1 MVELTANRPNPLF
14 LPAFS
19 LPCCIPVP
27 SQEEKCKELEWGWG
41 KKWSGC
47 ISAEVYL
54 AVAITPLESLKASFT
69 NLQVGTAFPSL
80 LFSLCKRCRFTHRRQ
95 RVAWQTLSL
104 GPASHRVQMLLP
116 NLSLALCTASR
127 KIPGD
132 PGRRRNASCSPGAE
146 TDLDSGK
153 L

>member
-14 LPAFS
+14 LPGFS

-80 LFSLCKRCRFTHRRQ
+80 LFPFARGVDLHTVDK
-95 RVAWQTLSL
+95 
-104 GPASHRVQMLLP
+104 GLL
-116 NLSLALCTASR
+116 
-127 KIPGD
+127 
-132 PGRRRNASCSPGAE
+132 
-146 TDLDSGK
+146 GK
-153 L
+153 LSESWPSFPSSTDVASKPVFSLVHSQQKNSWGSRQEKECKLFSRSRDWPRLR